1 MRIRRELGAVL
12 AGILTTVLVTAAVE
26 FGRRSGL
33 LQRQPARGA
42 RIGCSLL
49 PERRRPHA
57 NSSPIHACTS
67 NGFEAHPRNTRRPR

>member
-33 LQRQPARGA
+33 LRRQPPEGSTDR
-42 RIGCSLL
+42 LL
-49 PERRRPHA
+49 AVAGTAKATREQLA
-57 NSSPIHACTS
+57 N
-67 NGFEAHPRNTRRPR
+67 PRLHFRWL

>member
-33 LQRQPARGA
+33 LQRQPPEGSTDRLLAVAGTTTVAREQ
-42 RIGCSLL
+42 L
-49 PERRRPHA
+49 A
-57 NSSPIHACTS
+57 NPQVH
-67 NGFEAHPRNTRRPR
+67 FQWL